1 MGGVEKTTIYLTTEQ
16 KAALASAAHAQGRS
30 EAHLIREGI
39 AGVLSGQAP
48 AGDSASQDQPAR
60 PRWLSREAFVRQ
72 VVAAQADSALAA
84 ELRVLAPDLT
94 DELPDR

>member
-39 AGVLSGQAP
+39 AGVLSGADT
-48 AGDSASQDQPAR
+48 AGDNGRAR
-60 PRWLSREAFVRQ
+60 PRWVSRDVFVRQ
-72 VVAAQADSALAA
+72 VVAVRADA
-84 ELRVLAPDLT
+84 ELRSELRELAPDLT
-94 DELPDR
+94 DEWPAR